1 MQKKKI
7 LFVAMQMSTHTVRWV
22 NQISDQE
29 WDVHLFPVNYLPA
42 HSELR
47 NVTVHQPWFVV
58 SPRLLLKEILL
69 NPRVIFGSL
78 WKLEEKLHPN
88 ALPVKSIYPIPVL
101 NRMIPYLNGIRRVF
115 LGESD
120 ATAPAVYGPKVLARL
135 IRKLKPDLIHSL
147 EFQHCG
153 YNVLRAKE
161 ILGND
166 FPMWLATNWGSDIYY
181 YHQFEKHRS
190 QISRLLR
197 NADYY
202 SCECERDVALAKEL
216 GFSGTVMPVMP
227 NTGGL
232 DMALVSR
239 LRDIHQPS
247 RRRIIMVKGYQHFA
261 GRALTALDAVEMCA
275 ADLMGFKI
283 VVFSASPEIL
293 GRVEELR
300 AFLGLDIVVF
310 NYAPHG
316 AMLRMFSRARIYLG
330 VSVSDAISTSMLEA
344 IALGAFPVQT
354 NTSCCNEWIED
365 GQNGFEIPV
374 DDVHVIADRLR
385 KAALDDALVDRAAAI
400 NWETV
405 RQRLDQSV
413 LKQKAIKFY
422 NAIFADGTR
431 RCQ

>member
-1 MQKKKI
+1 
-7 LFVAMQMSTHTVRWV
+7 
-22 NQISDQE
+22 
-29 WDVHLFPVNYLPA
+29 
-42 HSELR
+42 
-47 NVTVHQPWFVV
+47 
-58 SPRLLLKEILL
+58 
-69 NPRVIFGSL
+69 
-78 WKLEEKLHPN
+78 
-88 ALPVKSIYPIPVL
+88 
-101 NRMIPYLNGIRRVF
+101 
-115 LGESD
+115 
-120 ATAPAVYGPKVLARL
+120 L
-135 IRKLKPDLIHSL
+135 IRQLKPDLIHSL

-161 ILGND
+161 IQGKG
-166 FPMWLATNWGSDIYY
+166 FPTWLATNWGSDIYY
-181 YHQFEKHRS
+181 YRQFEKHRS

-197 NADYY
+197 HADYY

-232 DMALVSR
+232 DMALVDR
-239 LRDIHQPS
+239 LRNIHQPS

-275 ADLMGFKI
+275 NDLKAFKI

-293 GRVEELR
+293 GRVEEMQT
-300 AFLGLDIVVF
+300 FLGLDIVVF
-310 NYAPHG
+310 NHAPHG

-330 VSVSDAISTSMLEA
+330 VSLSDAISTSMLEA

-365 GQNGFEIPV
+365 RQSGFEIPV

-413 LKQKAIKFY
+413 LKQKAIQFY
-422 NAIFADGTR
+422 NAIFVDGTR